1 MEVEVLGVDG
11 APEDAIVSIRAGSC
25 RRQALVSALT
35 SNGTPFRFASGLAGV
50 SPFKVDL
57 LQPLGTAR
65 LALKSGGSGT
75 YTMPLVTPDGDGPS
89 VTLAVRELGSKSNE
103 HQDLGQDFFDRID
116 IDKDGVISRQE
127 FAQAIRQAEG
137 GKPVLQPLDNG
148 APLGLHERGGGT
160 RLPALVK
167 DGDNFPAAAADAK
180 KYLDSHNLLPFVRSL
195 LQTVIREQPDDPFTF
210 IADQFRAAATT
221 SVAQNSHA
229 TPAAGPVPSPSPL
242 PNLGSTLFPHLPSTG
257 TWLQRL
263 PAQRSLP
270 LMVRGISEGAAGEA
284 EGPQPVLQQALANT
298 TPGRPQVKGPVS
310 AQLTPKEM
318 EAAREQA
325 RCALASALLAEP
337 ALPGTEEIDVGAR
350 ARDALASALLGP
362 EASAGGAGAEAATS
376 VPTSEAEMDSCREQA
391 RIALE
396 SALLQKERDDP
407 DRGDEV
413 EEEEE
418 EEDEELELERLKAQA
433 QLSLTAALIEKPLEE
448 AKQLARDALTATLLL
463 DRASEDDSFKSH
475 SGGELQAAK
484 EMCCE
489 ALVAALGAEGTYH
502 QEQLEKHA
510 RVALESALLSRERDD
525 PEEGDEMEEAEEEE
539 EEKSEQEEEEDDDD
553 QELEHLKALAQRSL
567 GTAFIT
573 KPLDEAKQLAKDA
586 LAAAL
591 LLDRASEDDRFK
603 GCPSEDI
610 QAAKTRCREALVAA
624 LDTEVLDRQV
634 QLEEAMELARDALTC
649 ALATEQHVTPE
660 EYENSKAE
668 AREAMVKALNVTP
681 QHRQVSLIGEDV
693 ESSKSACRDAIK
705 RALLGG
711 AGDEEAEG
719 KEVDPHAKEAEE
731 MESFD
736 EMRTKL
742 VATREDM
749 TTFNASLKAEVNE
762 LKHSLN
768 GLMKERDLLKSRL
781 LSSGVLQ

>member
-11 APEDAIVSIRAGSC
+11 APKDAIVSIRAGSS
-25 RRQALVSALT
+25 RRQAQVSALT
-35 SNGTPFRFASGLAGV
+35 SSGTPFRFGGFACV
-50 SPFKVDL
+50 NPFKLDL

-65 LALKSGGSGT
+65 LALKPGGSGT
-75 YTMPLVTPDGDGPS
+75 YTLPLETPDGDRASS
-89 VTLAVRELGSKSNE
+89 VTLAVREVSRKQGDHE
-103 HQDLGQDFFDRID
+103 DLGQDLFDRID
-116 IDKDGVISRQE
+116 VDKDGVVSRQE
-127 FAQAIRQAEG
+127 SAQALRREG
-137 GKPVLQPLDNG
+137 ETRVLQPLDNG
-148 APLGLHERGGGT
+148 RPLGLCERGGSA
-160 RLPALVK
+160 RLPPLEK
-167 DGDNFPAAAADAK
+167 DGDRLPAAAAVAK
-180 KYLDSHNLLPFVRSL
+180 KYLESHNLLPFVRAL
-195 LQTVIREQPDDPFTF
+195 LQTVVRERPDDPFAF
-210 IADQFRAAATT
+210 IADQFRNAATASAVLHSDAAPATPGVRQLPKSAAAGGD
-221 SVAQNSHA
+221 SRPEDAAAAAAQGGRGISA
-229 TPAAGPVPSPSPL
+229 AASRSGAPPAAGPVPAPSPL
-242 PNLGSTLFPHLPSTG
+242 PNLGPTPFRHLPSTG

-263 PAQRSLP
+263 PAQRSP
-270 LMVRGISEGAAGEA
+270 PFTVRGICKESKGEEEGA
-284 EGPQPVLQQALANT
+284 QLVLQQAPLAKAMSVWPH
-298 TPGRPQVKGPVS
+298 PGQ
-310 AQLTPKEM
+310 ATLEEM
-318 EAAREQA
+318 EAARGHA
-325 RCALASALLAEP
+325 RHALANALLAEP
-337 ALPGTEEIDVGAR
+337 NLRNTGEMEGARAR
-350 ARDALASALLGP
+350 ARDALTSALMSP
-362 EASAGGAGAEAATS
+362 DVSAGGTGADAAAS
-376 VPTSEAEMDSCREQA
+376 VP
-391 RIALE
+391 
-396 SALLQKERDDP
+396 
-407 DRGDEV
+407 
-413 EEEEE
+413 
-418 EEDEELELERLKAQA
+418 EDECQ
-433 QLSLTAALIEKPLEE
+433 I
-448 AKQLARDALTATLLL
+448 DAW
-463 DRASEDDSFKSH
+463 K
-475 SGGELQAAK
+475 
-484 EMCCE
+484 
-489 ALVAALGAEGTYH
+489 
-502 QEQLEKHA
+502 KHA